1 MRVGYVFLGLG
12 VATLAGLEYCFAMR
26 MSRSEQ
32 RLRRMAESRWRIE
45 RHFSRRVRR
54 GELTKEEWIEE
65 AIPQLS
71 EMWRSWQRPMM
82 VLWICF
88 GLYIAIDA
96 GFLGS

>member
-1 MRVGYVFLGLG
+1 MRVGYVFLGAG
-12 VATLAGLEYCFAMR
+12 VAVFAVLEYRFAMH
-26 MSRSEQ
+26 MSRSEH
-32 RLRRMAESRWRIE
+32 RLRRMAESRWRID

-71 EMWRSWQRPMM
+71 EMWKSWQRPMM
-82 VLWICF
+82 VLWICI
-88 GLYIAIDA
+88 GVYVAIA